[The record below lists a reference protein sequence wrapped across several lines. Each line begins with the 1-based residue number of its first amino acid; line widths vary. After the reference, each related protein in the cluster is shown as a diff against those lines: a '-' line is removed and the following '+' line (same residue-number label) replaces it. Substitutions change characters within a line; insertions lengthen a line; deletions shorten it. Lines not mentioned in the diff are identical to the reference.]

1 MSNEQQP
8 NRYGLIVLIPGKTG
22 NVWDRTTNSEMN
34 GNEAIVR
41 LNEQDREITALRARL
56 EALTQAAEGALP
68 FMTDALADET
78 WYVCCGATEH
88 TENCPLTIARADVTD
103 QIAAA
108 RALLNSG
115 KGVQG
120 E

>member
-1 MSNEQQP
+1 MNPEINDLLARVGGCDEA
-8 NRYGLIVLIPGKTG
+8 NRA
-22 NVWDRTTNSEMN
+22 MCQ
-34 GNEAIVR
+34 IVR
-41 LNEQDREITALRARL
+41 EIAALRAAL
-56 EALTQAAEGALP
+56 EAMVSAAEGALP
-68 FMTDALADET
+68 FMADALADET